1 MLATDI
7 MTENPVVATEDMT
20 AEEAMRLFYELDFR
34 HLPVVRDKE
43 LVGMLSDRDLRR
55 FSSEKTDDPM
65 TALSEARD
73 ATVGELMNMD
83 PVRVTPEAEVSEIV
97 ELMLMHRVGAI
108 PVADADTGDLLGIVS
123 YVDLIRLLK

>member
-20 AEEAMRLFYELDFR
+20 ADEAMRLFYELDFR

>member
-1 MLATDI
+1 MVATDI
-7 MTENPVVATEDMT
+7 MTENPVVAREDMS

-34 HLPVVRDKE
+34 HLPVVRGQE

-55 FSSEKTDDPM
+55 FASEKTDDPM
-65 TALSEARD
+65 TALSEARE

-83 PVRVTPEAEVSEIV
+83 PVRVDPEAEVSEIV

-108 PVADADTGDLLGIVS
+108 PVTDADTGDLLGIVS
-123 YVDLIRLLK
+123 YVDLLRLLK

>member
-1 MLATDI
+1 VLATDI
-7 MTENPVVATEDMT
+7 MTENPVVAREDMT
-20 AEEAMRLFYELDFR
+20 ADEAMRLFYELDFR

-73 ATVGELMNMD
+73 ATVGELMNTD

-97 ELMLMHRVGAI
+97 DLMLMHRVGAI
-108 PVADADTGDLLGIVS
+108 PVTDADTGDLLGIVS
-123 YVDLIRLLK
+123 YVDLLRLLK

>member
-1 MLATDI
+1 VLATDI
-7 MTENPVVATEDMT
+7 MTENPVVAREDMT
-20 AEEAMRLFYELDFR
+20 ADEAMRLFYELDFR

-55 FSSEKTDDPM
+55 FSSEKTDEPM

-73 ATVGELMNMD
+73 ATVAELMNTD
-83 PVRVTPEAEVSEIV
+83 PVRVNPEAEVSEIV

-108 PVADADTGDLLGIVS
+108 PVTDADTGDLLGIVS
-123 YVDLIRLLK
+123 YVDLLRLLK

>member
-7 MTENPVVATEDMT
+7 MTENPVVAREDMT
-20 AEEAMRLFYELDFR
+20 ADEAMRLFYELDFR

-73 ATVGELMNMD
+73 ATVGELMNTD

-97 ELMLMHRVGAI
+97 DLMLMHRVGAI
-108 PVADADTGDLLGIVS
+108 PVTDADTGDLLGIVS
-123 YVDLIRLLK
+123 YVDLLRLLK